1 MNYELIL
8 LAGALV
14 LLLSILVGKAG
25 SRFGLPSLLLFLG
38 VGMLVGTDGLGLEF
52 SSPAAAQ
59 FIGMLALSVILF
71 SGGMD
76 TKVEAIRP
84 VAVPG
89 VALATVGVAVTTLF
103 TGMIIYL
110 LFSWF
115 DDFVTLS
122 LPESLLLAAVM
133 SSTDSA
139 SVFSILRSR
148 DINLRERLRPLLELE
163 SGSNDPMAYLLTVVL
178 ISYIQGSGSTA
189 GGMALM
195 FIGQLVIGV
204 MAGLVLGR
212 IIVWTVNHV
221 HLDNGSL
228 YSVML
233 LAMSFAVFG
242 LTAVVGGN
250 GYLAVYLAG
259 MVVGN
264 SRMTHR
270 RSLGS
275 FMEGY
280 TWLWQI
286 VMFITLGLLV
296 NPREMVAIAVPGG
309 LVALAMMFVAR
320 PLSVLVCLAPFHGF
334 SWRGRAYVAWVG
346 LRGAAPIIF
355 ATYPLIAGVTHASM
369 FFNIV
374 FFVTLISLL
383 CQGTTVAAAA
393 RWLKLVGQAEPKREI
408 AIELPEEITSAVSEF
423 AITKAVL
430 AQGNRLADLP
440 LPAHTLAVM
449 VKRGSQ
455 YFVPKGNTE
464 LHDGDRL
471 LVISDRSNDL
481 LKVYEALGV
490 SQFTWEKNNA

>member
-1 MNYELIL
+1 MEKIV

-38 VGMLVGTDGLGLEF
+38 VGMAVGTDGLGLEF
-52 SSPAAAQ
+52 SSPVAAQ

-76 TKVEAIRP
+76 TKLENIRP
-84 VAVPG
+84 VALPG
-89 VALATVGVAVTTLF
+89 VMLATMGVVLTTLT
-103 TGMIIYL
+103 TGFLIYL

-115 DDFVTLS
+115 DDFASLS
-122 LPESLLLAAVM
+122 LAESMLLAAVM

-139 SVFSILRSR
+139 SVFSILRSK
-148 DINLRERLRPLLELE
+148 DIHLRERLRPMLELE

-178 ISYIQGSGSTA
+178 ISYIQGSSSAA
-189 GGMALM
+189 GDIALT
-195 FIGQLVIGV
+195 FVAQLVIGIIGGV
-204 MAGLVLGR
+204 LLGR
-212 IIVWTVNHV
+212 TIVWAINHV
-221 HLDNGSL
+221 NLGNESL
-228 YSVML
+228 YSVLL
-233 LAMSFAVFG
+233 LAMAFGVFG

-264 SRMTHR
+264 SKMTHK
-270 RSLGS
+270 RSLGLY
-275 FMEGY
+275 MEGY

-296 NPREMVAIAVPGG
+296 NPREMLPVAIPSV
-309 LVALAMMFVAR
+309 LVALSMMFVAR
-320 PLSVLVCLAPFHGF
+320 PLSVLLCLAPFRRF
-334 SWRGRAYVAWVG
+334 SWRGRLYVAWVG

-355 ATYPLIAGVTHASM
+355 ATYPLVAGVTHGPM

-383 CQGTTVAAAA
+383 FQGTTVASAAQ
-393 RWLKLVGQAEPKREI
+393 WLGLVGEAEPKKEI
-408 AIELPEEITSAVSEF
+408 GIELPEDIKSAVSEF
-423 AITKAVL
+423 NITPEIL

-440 LPAHTLAVM
+440 LPANTLVVM
-449 VKRGSQ
+449 VKRGKR

-464 LHDGDRL
+464 LQKGDRL
-471 LVISDRSNDL
+471 LIISDQSSDL
-481 LKVYEALGV
+481 LKVYDALGV
-490 SQFTWEKNNA
+490 KQFTWERN

>member
-1 MNYELIL
+1 MEKIV
-8 LAGALV
+8 LAGALI

-38 VGMLVGTDGLGLEF
+38 VGMVVGTDGLGLEF
-52 SSPAAAQ
+52 SSPVVAQ

-89 VALATVGVAVTTLF
+89 VVMATVGVALTTLI
-103 TGMIIYL
+103 TGVLIYL

-122 LPESLLLAAVM
+122 LPQSMLLAAVM

-148 DINLRERLRPLLELE
+148 DINLRERLRPMLELE

-178 ISYIQGSGSTA
+178 ISYIQGSSNSAGSI
-189 GGMALM
+189 ALM
-195 FIGQLVIGV
+195 FCGQLAIGV
-204 MAGLVLGR
+204 LAGLLLGR
-212 IIVWTVNHV
+212 AIVWSVNHV
-221 HLDNGSL
+221 NLNNDSL
-228 YSVML
+228 YSVLL
-233 LAMSFAVFG
+233 LAMAFAVFG
-242 LTAVVGGN
+242 LTSVAGGN

-264 SRMTHR
+264 SKMTHK

-296 NPREMVAIAVPGG
+296 NPHEMLPVAVPGV

-320 PLSVLVCLAPFHGF
+320 PLSVLVCLAPFRGF

-383 CQGTTVAAAA
+383 FQGTTVAAAA
-393 RWLKLVGQAEPKREI
+393 RWLKLVGEAEPKKEI
-408 AIELPEEITSAVSEF
+408 GIELPEEIKSAVSEF
-423 AITKAVL
+423 DITESIL
-430 AQGNRLADLP
+430 TQGNRLADLP

-449 VKRGSQ
+449 VKRGNQ

-471 LVISDRSNDL
+471 LVISDRSSDL
-481 LKVYEALGV
+481 LKVYDALGV
-490 SQFTWEKNNA
+490 EQFTWERN